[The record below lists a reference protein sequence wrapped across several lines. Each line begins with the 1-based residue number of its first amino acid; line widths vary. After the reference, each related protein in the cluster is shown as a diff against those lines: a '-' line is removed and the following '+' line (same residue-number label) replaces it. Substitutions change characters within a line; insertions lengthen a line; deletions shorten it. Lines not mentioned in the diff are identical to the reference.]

1 MLPEFMR
8 VEIWSDVVCPWCY
21 VGKRNFEAAL
31 AQFEHRD
38 HVEVTWRAFELDQSA
53 PAEREGD
60 YATHLAH
67 KYGMSVTQAQK
78 MIETMTATGAAAG
91 VVLDFD
97 RARPGNTFDAH
108 RLIHLAGKR
117 GVQDAV
123 KERLLRATFTEGE
136 PVGDRDV
143 LLRFAVEAGLPADE
157 AAAVLESDT
166 YAAEVRA
173 EESLALDLGISAVPF
188 FVIDRTFG
196 VPGAQS
202 PEVILRTLRRAWE
215 KAAAPLELAGETT
228 GVPGCEGDT
237 CAL

>member
-1 MLPEFMR
+1 MR

-38 HVEVTWRAFELDQSA
+38 EVDVIWRAFELDPSA
-53 PAEREGD
+53 PVEREGD

-67 KYGMSVTQAQK
+67 KYGMSLAQAQQ
-78 MIETMTATGAAAG
+78 MIETMTATGAVAG
-91 VVLDFD
+91 AVLDFE

-108 RLIHLAGKR
+108 RIIHLAGER

-123 KERLLRATFTEGE
+123 KERLLRATFAEGE
-136 PVGDRDV
+136 PIGDRDA
-143 LLRFAVEAGLPADE
+143 LLRLAVEAGLAKDE
-157 AAAVLESDT
+157 AAAVLDSDA

-173 EESLALDLGISAVPF
+173 DESLAVDFGISAVPF

-196 VPGAQS
+196 VPGAQ
-202 PEVILRTLRRAWE
+202 PPDVILRALQRAWE
-215 KAAAPLELAGETT
+215 KSSRPLELAGEVA
-228 GVPGCEGDT
+228 GAPGCDGES

>member
-1 MLPEFMR
+1 MLQKRVR

-31 AQFEHRD
+31 ARFEHRD
-38 HVEVTWRAFELDQSA
+38 QVEVAWRAFELDPSA

-67 KYGMSVTQAQK
+67 KYGMSVAQAQK
-78 MIETMTATGAAAG
+78 MIGTMTATGAKAG

-108 RLIHLAGKR
+108 RLIHLAGER

-123 KERLLRATFTEGE
+123 KERLLRATFTDGE
-136 PVGDRDV
+136 PIGDRDV
-143 LLRFAVEAGLPADE
+143 LLRLAVEAGLPRDE
-157 AAAVLESDT
+157 AAAVLESDA
-166 YAAEVRA
+166 YATEVRA
-173 EESLALDLGISAVPF
+173 EKSLALELGISAVPF

-196 VPGAQS
+196 VPGAQ
-202 PEVILRTLRRAWE
+202 PPDVILGALQRAWE
-215 KAAAPLELAGETT
+215 KTVRPLELAGETV
-228 GVPGCEGDT
+228 GAPGCDGDA
-237 CAL
+237 CAI

>member
-1 MLPEFMR
+1 MFMR

-38 HVEVTWRAFELDQSA
+38 DVEVIWRAFELDPSA

-67 KYGMSVTQAQK
+67 KYGMSVAQAQK
-78 MIETMTATGAAAG
+78 MIDTMTATGAAAG
-91 VVLDFD
+91 ATLDFD
-97 RARPGNTFDAH
+97 QARPGNTFDAH
-108 RLIHLAGKR
+108 RLIHLAGER
-117 GVQDAV
+117 GVQDSV
-123 KERLLRATFTEGE
+123 KERLLRATFAEGE
-136 PVGDRDV
+136 PIGDRDV
-143 LLRFAVEAGLPADE
+143 LLRLAVEAGLPEHE
-157 AAAVLESDT
+157 AAAVLDSDT

-173 EESLALDLGISAVPF
+173 EERLALDFGISAVPF

-196 VPGAQS
+196 VPGAQ
-202 PEVILRTLRRAWE
+202 PPDVILRALQRAWE
-215 KAAAPLELAGETT
+215 KSARPLELADEMVAGA
-228 GVPGCEGDT
+228 PGCDGDS